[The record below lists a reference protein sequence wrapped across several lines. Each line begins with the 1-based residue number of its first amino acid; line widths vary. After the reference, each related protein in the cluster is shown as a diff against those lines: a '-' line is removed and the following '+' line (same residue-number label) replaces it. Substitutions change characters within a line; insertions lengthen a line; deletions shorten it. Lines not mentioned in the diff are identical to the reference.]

1 MIIKF
6 IIKIQQ
12 KKAPVTPAVL
22 VLKILIGNKKVKK
35 RAELINKNRKINIE
49 RYFDVFLMGLK
60 SSRSLYDLIVSVRLR
75 AVHTVGL
82 RLRFFIAS
90 KGLYGIQCKHW
101 SVQMV

>member
-1 MIIKF
+1 M
-6 IIKIQQ
+6 
-12 KKAPVTPAVL
+12 
-22 VLKILIGNKKVKK
+22 
-35 RAELINKNRKINIE
+35 E
-49 RYFDVFLMGLK
+49 LK
-60 SSRSLYDLIVSVRLR
+60 SSRSPYDLIVSVRLR